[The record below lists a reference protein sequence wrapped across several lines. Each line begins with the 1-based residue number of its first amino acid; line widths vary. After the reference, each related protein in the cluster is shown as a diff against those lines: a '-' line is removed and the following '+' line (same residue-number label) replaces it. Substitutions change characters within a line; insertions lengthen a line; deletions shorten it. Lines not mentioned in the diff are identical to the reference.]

1 MKRIIRQTVMLLALP
16 VLMAGSLLVADTL
29 SLKSGETIVG
39 TFSSGNQNEIL
50 FNANGQTRRFS
61 MRDVRSIDFAPVP
74 NNSWPNASSPNSWP
88 NASPS
93 NGPWNQRRWRVVDNS
108 WVHFAYPANWRI
120 ADQGDLIRVTS
131 PGYSGRFRN
140 EQGFEGAITIGMH
153 RGLSAQG
160 LRGRALEA
168 DTNQILADLGGQ
180 LPNVQRTGP
189 SQPFQLDG
197 QRALRTPF
205 TSGDSRYG
213 AEQNWL
219 ITAMHPQGVLYMVF
233 NGSAQ
238 DFPNMQE
245 VFEQMQNTVRIVR

>member
-1 MKRIIRQTVMLLALP
+1 MKRIIRQTLMVLTLP
-16 VLMAGSLLVADTL
+16 CMMAASLLFADTL

-39 TFSSGNQNEIL
+39 TFSSGNQSEIL

-61 MRDVRSIDFAPVP
+61 MRDVRSIEFAPLPYNSRP
-74 NNSWPNASSPNSWP
+74 NTSS
-88 NASPS
+88 S

-108 WVHFAYPANWRI
+108 WVHFAYPANWQI

-153 RGLSAQG
+153 REWNSSVQG

-168 DTNQILADLGGQ
+168 ETNQILAELGGQ
-180 LPNVQRTGP
+180 LRNVQRSGP

-213 AEQNWL
+213 TEQNWL

-233 NGSAQ
+233 NGSTA
-238 DFPNMQE
+238 DFSNMEQ

>member
-1 MKRIIRQTVMLLALP
+1 MTKNIKRIVMLLALP
-16 VLMAGSLLVADTL
+16 GMLAGSLVFADTL

-61 MRDVRSIDFAPVP
+61 MRDVRSIEFAPLP
-74 NNSWPNASSPNSWP
+74 YNSGSNASSS
-88 NASPS
+88 SS
-93 NGPWNQRRWRVVDNS
+93 GPWNQRRWRVVDNS

-120 ADQGDLIRVTS
+120 EDQGDLVRVTS
-131 PGYSGRFRN
+131 PGYSNRFRN

-153 RGLSAQG
+153 REWNSSQG
-160 LRGRALEA
+160 LRGRPLEA
-168 DTNQILADLGGQ
+168 ETNQILADLGGQ
-180 LPNVQRTGP
+180 LRNVQRTGP
-189 SQPFQLDG
+189 SEPFQLDG

-233 NGSAQ
+233 NGSAA
-238 DFPNMQE
+238 DFSNMEQ